1 MKRNANYRPFGTQD
15 RREYRTYNLTGDG
28 IVDSSC
34 DTTNYDI
41 PSHPTEG
48 NLSLYDGDTPLPE
61 TLGHLYR
68 VNNQYHLMAEM
79 GMTRE
84 DINTDGLKP
93 VNCGI
98 RRIANPYADKGNP
111 MAKGYYYPNDGRV
124 IDTVRNIPLVLDR
137 PAYSGSVHMDDTAY
151 IDNRNYGANY
161 RDYRDIQNGQITY
174 YIDKSVEQPFYGPV
188 YTLSS
193 TVDKVIRKDPMDS
206 VRTEY
211 IKKPVT
217 SSLHH
222 VSNDQ
227 FTRDTLSHREDLMS
241 LQQSLY
247 NRTKWTSHWNKE

>member
-1 MKRNANYRPFGTQD
+1 MKRNGI
-15 RREYRTYNLTGDG
+15 YRTYELNGDG

-34 DTTNYDI
+34 EEDEHYRP
-41 PSHPTEG
+41 PSKPIKG
-48 NLSLYDGDTPLPE
+48 NLSLYSGQEPLPE
-61 TLGHLYR
+61 TLGHLYKM
-68 VNNQYHLMAEM
+68 NNQYHLMTE
-79 GMTRE
+79 TPQIIT
-84 DINTDGLKP
+84 DINKNGLIP
-93 VNCGI
+93 VNCGVK
-98 RRIANPYADKGNP
+98 RVFNPYCNKNDTTERT
-111 MAKGYYYPNDGRV
+111 YYYPNDGRV
-124 IDTVRNIPLVLDR
+124 IDTVRNIPLLLDK
-137 PAYSGSVHMDDTAY
+137 PALSGSVKMDDTAY
-151 IDNRNYGANY
+151 IDNRNYGARY
-161 RDYRDIQNGQITY
+161 RDYRDIKNGQITY
-174 YIDKSVEQPFYGPV
+174 YVDQSIEHPFYSPV

-211 IKKPVT
+211 IKKPIT